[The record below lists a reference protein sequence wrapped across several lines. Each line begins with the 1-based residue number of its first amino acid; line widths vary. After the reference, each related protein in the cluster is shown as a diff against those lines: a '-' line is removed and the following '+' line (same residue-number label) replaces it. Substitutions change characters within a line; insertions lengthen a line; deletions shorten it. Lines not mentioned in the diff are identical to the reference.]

1 MSLFLSLYLVIIPA
15 IIVPTKGMYKMGLRE
30 TINEDVKNAMKAKD
44 TKKRDALRLL
54 TSAFKQIEV
63 DERKELTDDDLI
75 KIIQTQVKRR
85 NDAATQYK
93 DAGRDDLMQIE
104 LDEIDIY
111 TPYLP
116 AQLSNEELSLL
127 VQDIIKKVG
136 ATTMKDMGKVMGT
149 ASKELAGKADGK
161 RINECVKTLLG

>member
-1 MSLFLSLYLVIIPA
+1 M
-15 IIVPTKGMYKMGLRE
+15 TLRE
-30 TINEDVKNAMKAKD
+30 TINEDVKTAMKAKE

-63 DERKELTDDDLI
+63 DERKDLNDDDVI

-85 NDAATQYK
+85 NDSATQYK

-104 LDEIDIY
+104 LDEIAIY

-116 AQLSNEELSLL
+116 AQMSDDELASALK
-127 VQDIIKKVG
+127 DIITKVG
-136 ATTMKDMGKVMGT
+136 ASTMKDMGKVMGM

-161 RINECVKTLLG
+161 RINECVKTLLN

>member
-1 MSLFLSLYLVIIPA
+1 M
-15 IIVPTKGMYKMGLRE
+15 TLRE
-30 TINEDVKNAMKAKD
+30 IINQDVKNAMKAKE

-63 DERKELTDDDLI
+63 DERKELSDEDII

-85 NDAATQYK
+85 NDAASQFK
-93 DAGRDDLMQIE
+93 DAGRDDLVQIE
-104 LDEIDIY
+104 LEEIAVY

-116 AQLSNEELSLL
+116 AQLSDDELTSALKA
-127 VQDIIKKVG
+127 IISKVG
-136 ATTMKDMGKVMGT
+136 ASTMKDMGKVMGM

-161 RINECVKTLLG
+161 RINECVKVLLG